1 MHRVADC
8 IIRRV
13 VPQPTE
19 WQHIGN
25 QIDATMIFARADFV
39 NVHRVK
45 KQLLFRAAIF
55 AKQKTNTAEQK
66 RSPDCQNH

>member
-1 MHRVADC
+1 LANRLA
-8 IIRRV
+8 

-19 WQHIGN
+19 WQGIGD
-25 QIDATMIFARADFV
+25 QIDAAFVFAWADFV

-55 AKQKTNTAEQK
+55 CKAKGKYG
-66 RSPDCQNH
+66 